1 MAQSG
6 TNHTSHAGGFIGR
19 GGLWDGVRVN
29 EEKGAQ
35 AGVGGVLYPGHDTCD
50 ACTEGCAAGAM
61 AGVVPS
67 PRDDMSCCWVRELA
81 VRMLLAVHG
90 CT

>member
-35 AGVGGVLYPGHDTCD
+35 AGVGGSFIRAMTHVMHAQRDVQQVLWQGWCRHLEMTCLV
-50 ACTEGCAAGAM
+50 AGS
-61 AGVVPS
+61 GS
-67 PRDDMSCCWVRELA
+67 WL
-81 VRMLLAVHG
+81 
-90 CT
+90 